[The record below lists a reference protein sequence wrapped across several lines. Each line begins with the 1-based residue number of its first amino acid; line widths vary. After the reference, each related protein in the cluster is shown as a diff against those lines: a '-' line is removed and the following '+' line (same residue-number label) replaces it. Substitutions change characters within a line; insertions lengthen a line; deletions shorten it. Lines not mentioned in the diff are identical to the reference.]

1 MLDDVLWRWLVL
13 KKSERWGLMER
24 PIFNPCFLGQEFGQQ
39 IWSPCGLR
47 KSAQSLGHFQK
58 ETMWISLITHSW
70 RDVNEGKWIG
80 MVLSPNG
87 PESGLWIDHIRGIL
101 NTNLGLVKVVN
112 PIIGV
117 FCWTLLGYIYI
128 YIYISFIHHQFAV
141 LKFIDWVY
149 RGNVMM
155 FIVTLLWLVFW
166 NARIAFGAYLRHMG
180 LLAGRQGRDI
190 SKHAVPQENGKN
202 WGAWPTTFWMH
213 QNQDFPR
220 RTSLFST
227 IFFSLDSTQDAYS
240 LLAILRWLPWIE
252 KVSLKKYGC
261 FSTIFLELGS
271 ETRKAVL
278 HPWSESQSPK
288 GRGATYVPRRCQLL
302 DTWPANS
309 GLSGNLKT
317 GYLYRLQTPLVYHRF
332 PIEQLPFIKCGDTR
346 LQTVF
351 RQTQLIY
358 TIIYISYKCLI

>member
-128 YIYISFIHHQFAV
+128 YLHIHIFHTSSVCSFEVHRLGISRQC
-141 LKFIDWVY
+141 DDVY
-149 RGNVMM
+149 CDPFVVG
-155 FIVTLLWLVFW
+155 FLECSYCLW
-166 NARIAFGAYLRHMG
+166 G
-180 LLAGRQGRDI
+180 
-190 SKHAVPQENGKN
+190 VPQAHGSSRRKTRS
-202 WGAWPTTFWMH
+202 GYQQTCCP
-213 QNQDFPR
+213 PR
-220 RTSLFST
+220 KR
-227 IFFSLDSTQDAYS
+227 Q
-240 LLAILRWLPWIE
+240 
-252 KVSLKKYGC
+252 K
-261 FSTIFLELGS
+261 LGS
-271 ETRKAVL
+271 VADN
-278 HPWSESQSPK
+278 
-288 GRGATYVPRRCQLL
+288 LL
-302 DTWPANS
+302 DAS
-309 GLSGNLKT
+309 KSRLSKKN
-317 GYLYRLQTPLVYHRF
+317 
-332 PIEQLPFIKCGDTR
+332 
-346 LQTVF
+346 
-351 RQTQLIY
+351 
-358 TIIYISYKCLI
+358 